1 MMYITLFFTSLT
13 FIALRAFQQ
22 LNVQHDRYWWVPPTT
37 ACMAVVEV
45 LTIHNITKT
54 DTLWPALPMA
64 LGGVLGCW
72 FSMWLH
78 RRMRKEKHGK

>member
-22 LNVQHDRYWWVPPTT
+22 LNVQHDRYLWVPPTT

-45 LTIHNITKT
+45 LTITNVVRSGS
-54 DTLWPALPMA
+54 LWAAVPMA
-64 LGGVLGCW
+64 IGGVLGCW
-72 FSMWLH
+72 LSMWLH
-78 RRMRKEKHGK
+78 RRMRSKR